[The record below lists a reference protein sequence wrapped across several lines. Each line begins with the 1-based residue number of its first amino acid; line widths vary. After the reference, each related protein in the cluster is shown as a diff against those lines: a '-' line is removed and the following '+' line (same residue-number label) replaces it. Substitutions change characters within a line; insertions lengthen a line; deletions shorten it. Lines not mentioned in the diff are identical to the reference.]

1 MIYLL
6 ENNNPNCDKW
16 IFLTNL
22 QINFGLW
29 DCTWESV
36 RYHLCFMQV
45 SVSLSKSILQ
55 CCVHLFL
62 VSVLSNQCVEY
73 YFIVLNREA
82 GGIVCDALFK
92 WQLLVSVVI
101 LTCTIAKKDIVSE
114 TCIFPSLGWILR
126 FRVRIFYLTFAT
138 MYWFQHLIQRWI
150 GCCKYCVHTCK
161 YLSIEYF
168 RKSFSLYLL
177 TILYILK
184 L

>member
-1 MIYLL
+1 MIYLF

-16 IFLTNL
+16 IFLINV

-82 GGIVCDALFK
+82 GGFVCDALFK

-114 TCIFPSLGWILR
+114 TCIFPSLGWILSVWE
-126 FRVRIFYLTFAT
+126 FEFFIWPLLPCTDF
-138 MYWFQHLIQRWI
+138 
-150 GCCKYCVHTCK
+150 
-161 YLSIEYF
+161 SI
-168 RKSFSLYLL
+168 SFKDELVVVNTVFIPVNICL
-177 TILYILK
+177 
-184 L
+184 